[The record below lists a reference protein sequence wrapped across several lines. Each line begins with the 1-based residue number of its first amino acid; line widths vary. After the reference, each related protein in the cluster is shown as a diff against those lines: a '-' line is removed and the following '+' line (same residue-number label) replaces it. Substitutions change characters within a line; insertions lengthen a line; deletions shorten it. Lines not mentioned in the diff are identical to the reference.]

1 VINDKRKKRLPSI
14 QMCTPELLLIITVRT
29 IYHAAKILF
38 LGGAASS
45 HPLKYINSRGGADYC
60 GLNLN
65 NYFWVFDGPWVGKSP
80 REPLWACKVHIAAE
94 FRDWLKKR
102 FPFVHIILVP
112 AGCTGV
118 AQRGVRRGAMRRGM
132 GKQMV
137 VILELRLERREKN
150 NVQWMTEFSSSA
162 EPDSVW

>member
-1 VINDKRKKRLPSI
+1 
-14 QMCTPELLLIITVRT
+14 M
-29 IYHAAKILF
+29 
-38 LGGAASS
+38 
-45 HPLKYINSRGGADYC
+45 
-60 GLNLN
+60 
-65 NYFWVFDGPWVGKSP
+65 GKSP
-80 REPLWACKVHIAAE
+80 REPLWACLHIAAE

-118 AQRGVRRGAMRRGM
+118 AQRGVRRGAVKRGAMRRGM

-150 NVQWMTEFSSSA
+150 NG
-162 EPDSVW
+162 

>member
-1 VINDKRKKRLPSI
+1 
-14 QMCTPELLLIITVRT
+14 
-29 IYHAAKILF
+29 
-38 LGGAASS
+38 
-45 HPLKYINSRGGADYC
+45 
-60 GLNLN
+60 
-65 NYFWVFDGPWVGKSP
+65 
-80 REPLWACKVHIAAE
+80 VHTAAE

-162 EPDSVW
+162 EPDSVRYFSVHLNKNSH